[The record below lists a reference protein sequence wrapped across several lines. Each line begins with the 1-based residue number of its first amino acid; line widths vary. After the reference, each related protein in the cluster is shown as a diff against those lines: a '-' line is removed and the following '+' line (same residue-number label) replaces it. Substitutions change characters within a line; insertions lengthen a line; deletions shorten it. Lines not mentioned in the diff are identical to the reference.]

1 MKPIAKQYAPKEELI
16 NVISHGI
23 GFLLSIAALV
33 LLIVFAS
40 LDGDVWHI
48 VSFSIYGTSLV
59 LLYLASTLFHWS
71 RKPKLRSRLNVFD
84 HASIFLLIAGTYTPF
99 LLVSIRGP
107 WGWSLFGVVWGFAII
122 GIVLKLFFTGRY
134 NLISSIAYVILGW
147 IIVIALKPLLQSLD
161 GNGLLWLLAGGIAYT
176 IGAVFYMLN
185 KLPYNHAI
193 FHFFVLVGSICHFV
207 SVFWFVLK

>member
-16 NVISHGI
+16 NVISHGV

-161 GNGLLWLLAGGIAYT
+161 GNGMLWLLAGGIAYT
-176 IGAVFYMLN
+176 VGAVFYLLN
-185 KLPYNHAI
+185 RIPYNHAI
-193 FHFFVLVGSICHFV
+193 FHFFVLIGSMCHFV